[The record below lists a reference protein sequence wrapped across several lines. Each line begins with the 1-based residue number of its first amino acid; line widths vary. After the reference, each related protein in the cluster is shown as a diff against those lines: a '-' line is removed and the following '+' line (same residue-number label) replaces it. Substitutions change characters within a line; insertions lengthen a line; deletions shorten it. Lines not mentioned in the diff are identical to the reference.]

1 MSDDKLVQIATAA
14 PGEGADVD
22 SKVYNL
28 YEKREKI
35 FTRKIEGYFQHVRL
49 FTGWP
54 LLLGYFLIPW
64 LLLDGR
70 QAILFDLPARKF
82 HIFWLTFWPQDFGF
96 LAWALMIAAFG
107 LFFVTTLLGRVWCGY
122 TCPQTVWTAIFMWAE
137 QVAEGERHQR
147 INLQQ
152 APWSMTKFFK
162 RFLKHGMWVGFAAL
176 TGFTFVAYFYGARE
190 LLADIWQLQL
200 TGSGLFWSLFFTTAT
215 YVNAGWMREQVCLHM
230 CPYARFQSAMFD
242 KDTLIVSYDPQR
254 GEPRGARKRSAEPAK
269 LGLGACIDCSL
280 CVQVCPTGIDI
291 RDGLQYECINCA
303 YCIDACDSI
312 MDKMGYA
319 PGLIKYTTENALA
332 GKGWTWKRPKL
343 VGYGLAMLVMV
354 SVFAYSL
361 FTRVPLGLDVLRNRG
376 QLYQEV
382 PGGLIRN
389 TYLVKILNMDR
400 QDFIYRLQVTG
411 LPNARLVPDV
421 PIEVKA
427 GQIGELSVDVLVNPD
442 LLQGVNTEIDFTV
455 ETTDG
460 RWRHTSESRYLGPMP
475 VGGTR
480 GE

>member
-1 MSDDKLVQIATAA
+1 
-14 PGEGADVD
+14 
-22 SKVYNL
+22 
-28 YEKREKI
+28 
-35 FTRKIEGYFQHVRL
+35 
-49 FTGWP
+49 
-54 LLLGYFLIPW
+54 
-64 LLLDGR
+64 
-70 QAILFDLPARKF
+70 
-82 HIFWLTFWPQDFGF
+82 
-96 LAWALMIAAFG
+96 
-107 LFFVTTLLGRVWCGY
+107 
-122 TCPQTVWTAIFMWAE
+122 
-137 QVAEGERHQR
+137 
-147 INLQQ
+147 
-152 APWSMTKFFK
+152 
-162 RFLKHGMWVGFAAL
+162 
-176 TGFTFVAYFYGARE
+176 
-190 LLADIWQLQL
+190 
-200 TGSGLFWSLFFTTAT
+200 
-215 YVNAGWMREQVCLHM
+215 
-230 CPYARFQSAMFD
+230 
-242 KDTLIVSYDPQR
+242 
-254 GEPRGARKRSAEPAK
+254 
-269 LGLGACIDCSL
+269 
-280 CVQVCPTGIDI
+280 VQVCPTGIDI

-376 QLYQEV
+376 QSYQEV

>member
-1 MSDDKLVQIATAA
+1 
-14 PGEGADVD
+14 
-22 SKVYNL
+22 
-28 YEKREKI
+28 
-35 FTRKIEGYFQHVRL
+35 
-49 FTGWP
+49 
-54 LLLGYFLIPW
+54 
-64 LLLDGR
+64 
-70 QAILFDLPARKF
+70 
-82 HIFWLTFWPQDFGF
+82 
-96 LAWALMIAAFG
+96 
-107 LFFVTTLLGRVWCGY
+107 
-122 TCPQTVWTAIFMWAE
+122 
-137 QVAEGERHQR
+137 
-147 INLQQ
+147 
-152 APWSMTKFFK
+152 MTKFFK

-254 GEPRGARKRSAEPAK
+254 GEPRGARKRGAEPAK